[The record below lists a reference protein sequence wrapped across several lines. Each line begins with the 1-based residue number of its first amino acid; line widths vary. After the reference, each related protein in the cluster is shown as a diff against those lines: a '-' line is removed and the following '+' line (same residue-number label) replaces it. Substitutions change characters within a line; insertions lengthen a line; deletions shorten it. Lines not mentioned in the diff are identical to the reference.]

1 MRGLLAVAA
10 IFAASA
16 TAQAYPVFVSLQN
29 ITFNDGGTA
38 GGNLNLNTYGEI
50 ENGQVVTT
58 PGTAL
63 PGETYS
69 VPNAVSPDYLTDQ
82 SGNDWIVLFAGAY
95 NIALW
100 LEVPNR
106 PDLQQLVGSEPIL
119 GGCETLT
126 YQSYCPSALPDTRYI
141 ETESNPSLS
150 VPEPAPIAALAVGLL
165 GLSLLRTRR
174 SARLPR
180 SVTA

>member
-1 MRGLLAVAA
+1 
-10 IFAASA
+10 
-16 TAQAYPVFVSLQN
+16 
-29 ITFNDGGTA
+29 
-38 GGNLNLNTYGEI
+38 
-50 ENGQVVTT
+50 
-58 PGTAL
+58 
-63 PGETYS
+63 

-174 SARLPR
+174 SARLDR
-180 SVTA
+180 RATA